1 MEENMKRCITGI
13 FVMVLAVASAF
24 AGGGSNRGSSAAAG
38 GPLSGEIRF
47 SWWGNEVRNA
57 PTMEAMKLYASL
69 HPGVSVLGEPG
80 NIDGY
85 QEKLMAQIAA
95 GTAPDIFT
103 MSAEWLPIIA
113 ETGALHDLT
122 GKIDLSNHSAQIVE
136 ACSLNNKV
144 LGVNVSLNANVV
156 EYNKTMADE
165 LGIKMP
171 TGKYTWDDLMR
182 ICAEV
187 YQKSGGTTYGMVD
200 LRMIRGIETFIP
212 AFGITH
218 DGKEPPYPWT
228 DTEIFIT
235 AKDVENFMAYFSN
248 QPKGAIMPPEE
259 SSQVEFFVNQPAA
272 TRKVFFN
279 FEYSGGFAGL
289 QAQTKDE
296 IVMME
301 WPDDGKS
308 RNGSAVR
315 ARPGLI
321 ESVFEKSRNKALAI
335 DFLDWFANS
344 KEAALILKT
353 ARGVLPSSVQREAV
367 LANPAALSDV
377 DKKIFD
383 ITNQIYNGRV
393 NTFYAGPPGLSDLFD
408 VSYMCAVGAEVAFG
422 RITPAEAGR
431 RYEELRKDLVER

>member
-1 MEENMKRCITGI
+1 MKRSIICTLAFLFMTGS
-13 FVMVLAVASAF
+13 VF
-24 AGGGSNRGSSAAAG
+24 AGAGQQSGSPAS
-38 GPLSGEIRF
+38 GPLSGDIRF
-47 SWWGNEVRNA
+47 SWWGNEIRNA
-57 PTMEAMKLYASL
+57 PTMEAMKLYESR
-69 HPGVSVLGEPG
+69 HPGTRILGEPG

-85 QEKLMAQIAA
+85 QEKLMAQIAG

-103 MSAEWLPIIA
+103 MSAEWLPVIA

-122 GKIDLSNHSAQIVE
+122 GKIDLSTHSEQIIK
-136 ACSLNNKV
+136 ACSLGDKV

-156 EYNKTMADE
+156 EYNKTLADE
-165 LGIKMP
+165 LGITMP

-187 YQKSGGTTYGMVD
+187 YQKSGGKTYGMVD

-228 DTEIFIT
+228 DDEIFIT
-235 AKDVENFMAYFSN
+235 AKDVENFMAFFNN
-248 QPKGAIMPPEE
+248 QPKGAIMPPDE
-259 SSQVEFFVNQPAA
+259 SSQVEFFVNQPMAS
-272 TRKVFFN
+272 RKIFFN
-279 FEYSGGFAGL
+279 FEYSGGFAGI
-289 QAQTKDE
+289 QGQTTDE
-296 IVMME
+296 LIMIE

-308 RNGSAVR
+308 REGSAVR

-335 DFLDWFANS
+335 DFLDWFVNS
-344 KEAALILKT
+344 QEAALILKT

-367 LANPAALSDV
+367 LANPLALSDV

-383 ITNQIYNGRV
+383 ITNKIYNGKV
-393 NTFYAGPPGLSDLFD
+393 NTFYAGPSGLSDLLG

-431 RYEELRKDLVER
+431 RYEELRKDLIGR